1 MLVVLLKY
9 SFLSFVFPGGSVGE
23 ESACNA
29 GDLGLISGLG
39 KSPGE
44 GNSNP
49 LQESCLR
56 NPIDRG
62 ALWAEHGVAI
72 VRYDLESPV

>member
-1 MLVVLLKY
+1 MG
-9 SFLSFVFPGGSVGE
+9 FPGDSDGKV
-23 ESACNA
+23 SARNA
-29 GDLGLISGLG
+29 GDPGSIPEPG